1 MDSRQEEKTIFKIQI
16 NQIQNTATNKI
27 VAKQKQELKG
37 LQIIQKI
44 QYLLEMMNMV
54 LKKFKR
60 KIKLSKRNKI
70 LYKIMIRKKIQ
81 KLKEINLKIYS
92 KQMF

>member
-1 MDSRQEEKTIFKIQI
+1 MDSRQEEKTILKIQI

-70 LYKIMIRKKIQ
+70 
-81 KLKEINLKIYS
+81 
-92 KQMF
+92 

>member
-1 MDSRQEEKTIFKIQI
+1 MDSRQEEKIILKIQI

-92 KQMF
+92 KQMY